1 MPPLKP
7 KPLRG
12 SWLQYSLRTLCLF
25 TLLCAVGLWGTL
37 RYNFYLKLRHA
48 ETLIADYLTLDHAEN
63 EFKTFP
69 AKSQAG
75 AMDDHSNNYA
85 LESLKLG
92 AVHLPRPRQRIACAK
107 GLVEKLYPTSLPA
120 IEQIERESRDNEVRA
135 AAIHLLGLTRDVK
148 YASRLEQLL
157 DDKSVDVR
165 VAALDALGTIRR
177 PDFQLEDRFDAPV
190 FLQSKVRRLDTD
202 PKILVH
208 PFRANWTDRD
218 SVLSGIESKNHL
230 LTLSEL
236 RDGDITELPETTR
249 FKAES
254 MMLTSASSRERDAAA
269 RMLVSWPPANYQLPV
284 AEWGVWIDDQG
295 ELKLVQSVLDEIPP
309 FVHRTMNPVGSFI
322 DRINPI
328 MVITK
333 PIVHITVNKPLAID
347 MQVLMHDGRPW
358 FGFPR
363 PNDFSLEVNNVGY
376 ARLDRSNRTRQPLP
390 LEEFDQVKQTKSLS
404 ADLRLD
410 SLYMGHDWLLPKF
423 RSEGSISSGMGA
435 GSNQVTGMGLRWSCL
450 VACNDQPDWVRPPDV
465 GRDPKFQ
472 WWSELRHVPSS
483 WIGQMGE
490 AERFLY
496 YDGPTSKP
504 PPIRISPAE
513 QGIRVDANTIIDFN
527 QLRKRLPTD
536 LKVVERLTQSRSC
549 FLIDV
554 EPSRTRWQLVDVS
567 QLDLDGYSRMTA
579 NLGNNIVPAK
589 IKELQSEMSRYLS
602 FADNDYQN
610 SDPESRFHSLLVERG
625 LTVEEADGLV
635 AVWRKQFF
643 ETPGLRLLTIMSEED
658 YAAYSELKV
667 RPQPTSLVRVGIV
680 LRELGSLA
688 K

>member
-1 MPPLKP
+1 MPPSKP
-7 KPLRG
+7 TPLRR
-12 SWLQYSLRTLCLF
+12 SWLQFSLRTLCLF
-25 TLLCAVGLWGTL
+25 TLLCAVGIWGTL
-37 RYNFYLKLRHA
+37 RYDFYMKLRHA
-48 ETLIADYLTLDHAEN
+48 ETLIADYLTLDHAKN
-63 EFKTFP
+63 EFMTFP
-69 AKSQAG
+69 AKSQAR
-75 AMDDHSNNYA
+75 AMDDRSNNYA

-92 AVHLPRPRQRIACAK
+92 AVHLPQPRQRMACVK
-107 GLVEKLYPTSLPA
+107 GLVEKLYPKSLPA

-135 AAIHLLGLTRDVK
+135 AAIHLLGLTQDVK

-190 FLQSKVRRLDTD
+190 LFQSKVRRLDTD

-208 PFRANWTDRD
+208 PFKANWTERD
-218 SVLSGIESKNHL
+218 SVLRGIVAENQHL
-230 LTLSEL
+230 TFSEL

-249 FKAES
+249 LKAES
-254 MMLTSASSRERDAAA
+254 LMLTSASSRERDAAA
-269 RMLVSWPPANYQLPV
+269 RMLVSWPPTNYQLRV

-309 FVHRTMNPVGSFI
+309 FVHRTMNPVGSFTE
-322 DRINPI
+322 RINPI

-333 PIVHITVNKPLAID
+333 PIVHVTVNRPLAID

-376 ARLDRSNRTRQPLP
+376 VRLDRSNRTRQPLP
-390 LEEFDQVKQTKSLS
+390 LEEFDQVQHTNLQQ
-404 ADLRLD
+404 ADFRLEN
-410 SLYMGHDWLLPKF
+410 LYMGHDWLLPKF
-423 RSEGSISSGMGA
+423 RSTGPISSGMGA
-435 GSNQVTGMGLRWSCL
+435 GSNQVTGMGLRWSSL
-450 VACNDQPDWVRPPDV
+450 VVCNDQPDWAQPPDV
-465 GRDPKFQ
+465 GSDPKFQ
-472 WWSELRHVPSS
+472 WWSELRKVPSS

-496 YDGPTSKP
+496 YDGPTRKP
-504 PPIRISPAE
+504 PPIRISPVE

-527 QLRKRLPTD
+527 RLRERLPAD
-536 LKVVERLTQSRSC
+536 LTFIERLTQSRSC

-554 EPSRTRWQLVDVS
+554 EPSRTRWQLIDVS
-567 QLDLDGYSRMTA
+567 PFDMDGYSRMTA
-579 NLGNNIVPAK
+579 ILGRNVVQAK

-602 FADNDYQN
+602 FDDTAYQN
-610 SDPESRFHSLLVERG
+610 SDPERRFHSLLVERG
-625 LTVEEADGLV
+625 LTVKEADGLV

-680 LRELGSLA
+680 LRELGAVA